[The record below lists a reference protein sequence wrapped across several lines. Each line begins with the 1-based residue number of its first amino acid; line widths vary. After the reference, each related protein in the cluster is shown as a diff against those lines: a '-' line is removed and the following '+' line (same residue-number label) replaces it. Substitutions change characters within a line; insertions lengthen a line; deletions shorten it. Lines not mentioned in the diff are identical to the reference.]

1 MGRNV
6 RDKIAGAASPASSKV
21 GNGGTRPAH
30 ARSLPAYKVLD
41 DFPSELPV
49 AEAELAAIEMFL
61 GPLFRAIFADEQDHV
76 EPKSR
81 ANGAQR

>member
-1 MGRNV
+1 MSRNV
-6 RDKIAGAASPASSKV
+6 RDKTAGATSPASSKV
-21 GNGGTRPAH
+21 ADGATRVRPA
-30 ARSLPAYKVLD
+30 RLLPAYKVVD

-49 AEAELAAIEMFL
+49 SEAELAAIEAFL

-81 ANGAQR
+81 ANGAKR